1 MTMTR
6 RLTLSLRLPISV
18 AECENKKSL
27 MPSEFSGNPE
37 NSVLS
42 ELVDISVPAHL
53 EAIAA
58 LVDAISKTLARLEVP
73 EQKRLEVALAVQEA
87 LANAVIHGCGKDPS
101 KQVRC
106 RVKSDP
112 QGRIVII
119 VTDPGPGFNPDLLP
133 DPRQHENL
141 HADHG
146 RGVYLI
152 RQLMDEVQFERRGG
166 EIRMWKY

>member
-1 MTMTR
+1 M
-6 RLTLSLRLPISV
+6 S
-18 AECENKKSL
+18 A
-27 MPSEFSGNPE
+27 EFSSGPE
-37 NSVLS
+37 KTALS
-42 ELVDISVPAHL
+42 ELLDRNMPADP

-58 LVDAISKTLARLEVP
+58 VVDAISDTLERLEVP

-87 LANAVIHGCGKDPS
+87 LANAVVHGCGNDPS

-106 RVKSDP
+106 RLKSDP

-119 VTDPGPGFNPDLLP
+119 VTDPGPGFRADLLS
-133 DPRQHENL
+133 DPKQQENL

-152 RQLMDEVQFERRGG
+152 RQLMDEVHFERGG
-166 EIRMWKY
+166 NEIRMWKY